1 MNLPLQSSVF
11 SIDPD
16 KLPSLPSV
24 AIEIVRLS
32 KSDEVSLDE
41 FANAV
46 AIDPSITTKMLRL
59 ANSARYQRNQEVTDL
74 TRACFVLGMRTFKIM
89 ALGFSVA
96 KITDKDKS
104 EFDLTAY
111 WTHSI
116 ACAVAA
122 REFARLVNSQYAN
135 EAFICGLL
143 SRIGQLAMMRVI
155 PERYEELMEFSAARL
170 PTADDEFHLLKMTH
184 HDLAKTLLTK
194 WGLPKLLVDAV
205 SGWREPEFAGE
216 AEEVCKILRVADHVA
231 RITTDSEKGEVLQQL
246 HEFAG
251 LDFGLTPD
259 EVDLYVVDLN
269 DEVIALARVLDV
281 KLEDQTEY
289 QDLINSAREQMV
301 EISLQAA
308 LDLESTSVDLGK
320 ERQRSIKLADESKE
334 NLVKSQIDAL
344 TGVANRGVFDE
355 KLRHSIQL
363 RIQGNVNSCFG
374 VVMIDVD
381 HFKLFNDSYGH
392 LVGDKVLV
400 EVAKAVKKS
409 LRPTDFF
416 ARYGGEE
423 FVIVVGEC
431 GKHEIELVAER
442 TRKIIESVEI
452 ENEGDLLKVTASAG
466 GAYGNRFNN
475 VSDGVEMVR
484 LADKCLY
491 QSKESGRNQCTF
503 AEFTPRACQSSS
515 S

>member
-1 MNLPLQSSVF
+1 MNLPLQSPTF

-32 KSDEVSLDE
+32 KSEEVGLDE

-96 KITDKDKS
+96 KIADEDKS

-111 WTHSI
+111 WAHSI

-122 REFARLVNSQYAN
+122 REFARLVNSEYEN

-143 SRIGQLAMMRVI
+143 SRIGQLAMMRII
-155 PERYEELMEFSAARL
+155 PERYEELIDSSSANL
-170 PTADDEFHLLKMTH
+170 PTADDELNLLKMTH

-194 WGLPKLLVDAV
+194 WELPKLLVDSV
-205 SGWREPEFAGE
+205 SGWREPELAGE

-231 RITTDSEKGEVLQQL
+231 RLTTDSEKGEVLQQV

-251 LDFGLTPD
+251 IDFGLTPD

-269 DEVIALARVLDV
+269 EEVIALARVLDV

-289 QDLINSAREQMV
+289 QHLIDSARDQMV
-301 EISLQAA
+301 QVSLQAA
-308 LDLESTSVDLGK
+308 LDLEATSIDLEK
-320 ERQRSIKLADESKE
+320 ERQKSTRLADESQE
-334 NLVKSQIDAL
+334 LLVKSQIDAL

-355 KLRHSIQL
+355 KLRQSIQL
-363 RIQGNVNSCFG
+363 RMQGNVNSCFG
-374 VVMIDVD
+374 VIMIDVD
-381 HFKLFNDSYGH
+381 HFKSFNDSYGH
-392 LVGDKVLV
+392 LLGDKVLV
-400 EVAKAVKKS
+400 EVAKAIKKS
-409 LRPTDFF
+409 LRPSDFL

-423 FVIVVGEC
+423 FVIVLGEC
-431 GKHEIELVAER
+431 GQNEIELVMER
-442 TRKIIESVEI
+442 TRRIIEAVEI
-452 ENEGDLLKVTASAG
+452 ENDGDLLKVTASLG
-466 GAYGNRFNN
+466 GAYGRRFNDKG
-475 VSDGVEMVR
+475 DGIEMIR

-491 QSKESGRNQCTF
+491 QSKENGRNQCNYG
-503 AEFTPRACQSSS
+503 EFTPKATE
-515 S
+515 